1 MSTRVRAKKRLGQ
14 HFLHDPAV
22 LRRLVE
28 TIAPAAADRMVE
40 IGPGLGAL
48 TRLLLARLERLDV
61 VEIDREL
68 AAGLASRVEH
78 PERLVVHAAD
88 ALDFDFGSLATMP
101 RSLRVV
107 GNLPYN
113 VSTPL
118 LFHLLEFGD
127 AIKDVHVML
136 QREVVERM
144 TARPGGKDYGRL
156 TVMLA
161 AAAECTACFD
171 VGPGAFTPPPKVW
184 STVVRITPRAPSFAI
199 GDRARFAALVAHLF
213 SMRRKTLGR
222 ALKGRIAPERIAALD
237 IDPRARPETLAPADF
252 AKLAALDAE
261 A

>member
-1 MSTRVRAKKRLGQ
+1 MRAKKRLGQ

-22 LRRLVE
+22 LRRLVRAV
-28 TIAPAAADRMVE
+28 APAPADRMVE
-40 IGPGLGAL
+40 IGPGRGAL
-48 TRLLLARLERLDV
+48 TRLLIEELDRLDV

-68 AAGLASRVEH
+68 AASLPDNVGNSEK
-78 PERLVVHAAD
+78 LVVHTAD
-88 ALDFDFGSLATMP
+88 ALDFDFGGLAAGP
-101 RSLRVV
+101 SSLRVV

-118 LFHLLEFGD
+118 LFHLLEFRD
-127 AIKDVHVML
+127 SIRDLHVML

-161 AAAECTACFD
+161 AAARCDALFD
-171 VGPGAFTPPPKVW
+171 VGPGAFSPPPRVW
-184 STVVRITPRAPSFAI
+184 STVVRITPRAPEFAI
-199 GDRARFAALVAHLF
+199 ADPARFASLVAHLF

-222 ALKGRIAPERIAALD
+222 SLKGRVSAERIASLD
-237 IDPRARPETLAPADF
+237 IDPMARPETLAPADF

-261 A
+261 P

>member
-1 MSTRVRAKKRLGQ
+1 VSTRVRAKKRLGQ

-22 LRRLVE
+22 LRRLVD

-61 VEIDREL
+61 VEIDCDL

-88 ALDFDFGSLATMP
+88 ALDFDFGSLAITP

-118 LFHLLEFGD
+118 LFHLLEFAD
-127 AIKDVHVML
+127 AIKDLHVML

-161 AAAECTACFD
+161 TTVECKACFD

-184 STVVRITPRAPSFAI
+184 STVVRITPHAPSFAI

-213 SMRRKTLGR
+213 SMRRKTLKR

-237 IDPRARPETLAPADF
+237 IDPSARPETLAPADF

-261 A
+261 P